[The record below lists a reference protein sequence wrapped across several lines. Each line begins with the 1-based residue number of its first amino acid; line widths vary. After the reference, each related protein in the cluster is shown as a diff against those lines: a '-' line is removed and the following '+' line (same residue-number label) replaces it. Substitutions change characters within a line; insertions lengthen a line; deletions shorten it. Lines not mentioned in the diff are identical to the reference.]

1 MSCDC
6 GNCECERLREM
17 NAALEAENAELS
29 AHIALLVKLE
39 EHRHEAEK
47 RFGRALVEARGRVG
61 ERKL

>member
-1 MSCDC
+1 
-6 GNCECERLREM
+6 M

-29 AHIALLVKLE
+29 AHISLLVKLE